1 MIDPPSKTR
10 HKRRPFDRKQFF
22 LLAVQVFAVLAGSA
36 VVALLLLSQRSWPL
50 EQLTYT
56 GMVLVC
62 IVAVVLTRFHLRHTP
77 LKGVQAPIAERIVWV
92 TGILGIAGVQL
103 INRSLGQRELL
114 GVGFLLMG
122 PMVAQAMIV
131 SALIGPAVSLFALT
145 ATTLLLGVAKD
156 VPVEMLAAAWLA
168 GAVGAHAVNPL
179 KQRSDL
185 IRATTV
191 QILAQGVI
199 ACCVAAVST
208 SEAPLVAESA
218 GWAAVAAILATSIF
232 WLLVVVLEK
241 IFGIISDWSLLELC
255 SPDHPL
261 IHELCMRSPGTYA
274 HSVMV
279 GNLAENAAR
288 DIGAN
293 PLLCRAMAYY
303 HDVGKLTRPSFF
315 VENQVGE
322 NVHDEMSP
330 TLSAVVIAAHVK
342 DGLELAK
349 QYKLPKV
356 LRDGIAE
363 HHGTTLI
370 TYFYNRALEQGEDKS
385 GSMEQFFRYEGP
397 KPQTRET
404 AILCLADGVEAAS
417 RTVPRGASEELEVL
431 IMKIIE
437 DRRADGQLDEC
448 DLTLRELQQIHL
460 SFLRSLGAIR
470 HERIVYPEGAANEAV
485 ADASYLDLEQLPAT
499 NPPQAHP
506 RGD

>member
-1 MIDPPSKTR
+1 MVDLLFKTR
-10 HKRRPFDRKQFF
+10 DQAGHIDRKRF
-22 LLAVQVFAVLAGSA
+22 LWFALQVLGVLAGSA

-50 EQLTYT
+50 ERLTYT

-62 IVAVVLTRFHLRHTP
+62 LCAVVLTRFHLRHTP
-77 LKGVQAPIAERIVWV
+77 IKGVASNTAEHIVWL
-92 TGILGIAGVQL
+92 TGVLGIAGVQL
-103 INRSLGQRELL
+103 LNRSLDTRELL
-114 GVGFLLMG
+114 GVGFLLMA
-122 PMVAQAMIV
+122 PLVAQAMLV

-145 ATTLLLGVAKD
+145 VVTFLLGLAKA
-156 VPVEMLAAAWLA
+156 VPIEMLSAAWLA

-185 IRATTV
+185 IRATSV
-191 QILAQGVI
+191 QVLAQGVI

-208 SEAPLVAESA
+208 SEPQVVAESA
-218 GWAAVAAILATSIF
+218 GWAAVAAVGATSIF
-232 WLLVVVLEK
+232 WLAVAVLEK
-241 IFGIISDWSLLELC
+241 LFGIISDWSLLELC

-261 IHELCMRSPGTYA
+261 IHELCMRAPGTYA

-293 PLLCRAMAYY
+293 PVLCRAMAYF

-330 TLSAVVIAAHVK
+330 TLSAVVIVAHVK
-342 DGLELAK
+342 DGLEMAK
-349 QYKLPKV
+349 QHKLPKAI
-356 LRDGIAE
+356 RDGIAE
-363 HHGTTLI
+363 HHGTSLI
-370 TYFYNRALEQGEDKS
+370 TFFYNRALEQGDDRT
-385 GSMEQFFRYEGP
+385 GSIEQFFRYEGP

-404 AILCLADGVEAAS
+404 AILCLADAVEAAS

-431 IMKIIE
+431 IMKLIE

-448 DLTLRELQQIHL
+448 DLTLRELQQIHH
-460 SFLRSLGAIR
+460 SFMRSLGAIR
-470 HERIVYPEGAANEAV
+470 HERIVYPEGESHEAPS
-485 ADASYLDLEQLPAT
+485 DASYLDFERLSQPHT
-499 NPPQAHP
+499 TQAHP
-506 RGD
+506 NGD